1 MKTVYL
7 DNNAYKVLLT
17 DDEVRDRAF
26 SLKKSGKLLFE
37 SSMFNL
43 AEFAAAGPRIPK
55 SSSYFGLIQVVFEF
69 IRRDRVFCLT
79 EDLLRREAEQ
89 ALLLTG
95 GADTWYH
102 KGTVVWENWR
112 TFWRALRKGW
122 VPDALAGLSRT
133 EKEKYERVF
142 EPPRKATRQDMK
154 RIGHDPNE
162 PPIDVLALIN
172 GMASR
177 HGIEYGAVVAQD
189 GYPGLEEFP
198 ELARQMVQ
206 DKLHGVRTLVKVD
219 MGFAA
224 AKEAAHNKHIIIP
237 PDLKPRGVHD
247 GSEHYDIRH
256 AVCGRYADYFVTHD
270 AWLRAIVNSIG
281 ETNCRGMP
289 YRAMTVME
297 LLRAVED
304 DLPEESD

>member
-17 DDEVRDRAF
+17 DDEVCDRAF
-26 SLKKSGKLLFE
+26 SLKRGKLLFE
-37 SSMFNL
+37 SSIFNL
-43 AEFAAAGPRIPK
+43 AEFAAVGPRISK
-55 SSSYFGLIQVVFEF
+55 GSEYSRLIQLVSGF
-69 IRRDRVFCLT
+69 IRKDRVFCLLL
-79 EDLLRREAEQ
+79 DLLHREAEQ
-89 ALLLTG
+89 AALEPS
-95 GADTWYH
+95 GADVWYYRESIEH
-102 KGTVVWENWR
+102 RNWS
-112 TFWRALRKGW
+112 TFWSALRKGR
-122 VPDALAGLSRT
+122 VPDALAELSR
-133 EKEKYERVF
+133 KEKDEYERAF
-142 EPPRKATRQDMK
+142 EPPRKATREDMK

-172 GMASR
+172 GMANK
-177 HGIEYGAVVAQD
+177 HGIEYGTVVAQD
-189 GYPGLEEFP
+189 GYLGLKEFP

-270 AWLRAIVNSIG
+270 DWLRAIVNSIG

-297 LLRAVED
+297 FLGAVED
-304 DLPEESD
+304 ELPGESD